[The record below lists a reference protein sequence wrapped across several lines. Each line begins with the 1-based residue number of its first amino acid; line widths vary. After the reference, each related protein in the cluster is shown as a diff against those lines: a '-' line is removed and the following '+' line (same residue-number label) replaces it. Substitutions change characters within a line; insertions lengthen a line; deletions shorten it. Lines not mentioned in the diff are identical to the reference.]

1 MRLLRKIERFPSER
15 SIPNPQ
21 WETAVIKRG
30 VSPAILKTALDSNKR
45 GTFSLHRGGR
55 QRRNNQKDKNG
66 DYKNSFIHGL
76 IIIIRLLHL
85 ATHMAYRRFFLA
97 FTSRFDTCYSLTG
110 IFGKEDFN
118 MISPMYTGLKL
129 LLNLSFILI
138 ITLGACTSDYR
149 AERFN
154 RLASSPESM
163 PGRTIDSLDIRQGQT
178 VADLGAGGGYYALQF
193 ARKVGPRGRVYAV
206 DINLK
211 FLDYIARRADEAGIR
226 NLEAVL
232 ADEDNSRLPD
242 SSIDIVFMRNVFH
255 HLPGGGL
262 YFKKLSRILKPGGK
276 IAVIEYKKTGGFS
289 LSGLLGHTTPEE
301 EIVTALTEAGYDRAE
316 CFDFLPRQS
325 FNVFV
330 LKK

>member
-1 MRLLRKIERFPSER
+1 
-15 SIPNPQ
+15 
-21 WETAVIKRG
+21 
-30 VSPAILKTALDSNKR
+30 
-45 GTFSLHRGGR
+45 
-55 QRRNNQKDKNG
+55 
-66 DYKNSFIHGL
+66 
-76 IIIIRLLHL
+76 
-85 ATHMAYRRFFLA
+85 
-97 FTSRFDTCYSLTG
+97 
-110 IFGKEDFN
+110 
-118 MISPMYTGLKL
+118 MISPLFTGLKL
-129 LLNLSFILI
+129 SLIVSCIPVLLVSS
-138 ITLGACTSDYR
+138 CTSDYR

-178 VADLGAGGGYYALQF
+178 VADLGAGGGYFALQF
-193 ARKVGPRGRVYAV
+193 ARKVGPSGRVYAV

-242 SSIDIVFMRNVFH
+242 SSIDIVFMRNVFN

-276 IAVIEYKKTGGFS
+276 IAVIEYKKTGSFS
-289 LSGLLGHTTPEE
+289 LSGLFGNSTPEE
-301 EIVTALTEAGYDRAE
+301 EIVMALAEAGYERAE
-316 CFDFLPRQS
+316 RFDFLPRQS